1 MQSAVSSTKRSV
13 DDVRATAACIAAN
26 ALNMPHRRHKMRLGS
41 RQHPLPLSIS
51 QLLIRHAV
59 LLAVVWLAAGRIPPE
74 LRLAKV
80 DTIRTTVRHF
90 LVSHA
95 NLLRTFISKICRM
108 LTDAG

>member
-1 MQSAVSSTKRSV
+1 MHRIRRNVA
-13 DDVRATAACIAAN
+13 DVRRTAACIAAS

-51 QLLIRHAV
+51 QLLIRHAL

-74 LRLAKV
+74 LRLAKE

-95 NLLRTFISKICRM
+95 APHYIFVSKVPHAHGCR
-108 LTDAG
+108 LN